1 MMKYCLFGNKEVNGL
16 DSKKDTGTGKNILKK
31 LRHAKMVTLYL
42 VLYDITAV
50 NVSYFAAL
58 WLRFD
63 LRYSEIPTFY
73 LIPFCRFAPVYTLFC
88 IILFNYF
95 HLYSSI
101 WRFASYTE
109 LGRTIIASVI
119 SAVFHGVGISLV
131 FHRMPVS
138 YYLFGALIQFM
149 LVLGIRFSYRFVLL
163 EREARFSKGS
173 KQERIMLIGAGN
185 AGQMILR
192 DITIARETDARV

>member
-1 MMKYCLFGNKEVNGL
+1 MLFIVNKEVFGL
-16 DSKKDTGTGKNILKK
+16 NSKNNHGIGKSILKTS
-31 LRHAKMVTLYL
+31 RHASVVTTYL
-42 VLYDITAV
+42 ILYDIAAV
-50 NVSYFAAL
+50 NVSYFATL

-63 LRYSEIPTFY
+63 LRFSQIPAFY
-73 LIPFCRFAPVYTLFC
+73 LTPFRCFAPVYTLFC
-88 IILFNYF
+88 ILLFNYL

-109 LGRTIIASVI
+109 LGKTIVASVI
-119 SAVFHGVGISLV
+119 SAVFHGVGISLA

>member
-1 MMKYCLFGNKEVNGL
+1 M
-16 DSKKDTGTGKNILKK
+16 
-31 LRHAKMVTLYL
+31 
-42 VLYDITAV
+42 
-50 NVSYFAAL
+50 
-58 WLRFD
+58 
-63 LRYSEIPTFY
+63 
-73 LIPFCRFAPVYTLFC
+73 
-88 IILFNYF
+88 
-95 HLYSSI
+95 
-101 WRFASYTE
+101 
-109 LGRTIIASVI
+109 
-119 SAVFHGVGISLV
+119 GISLV

-173 KQERIMLIGAGN
+173 KQERVMLIGAGN